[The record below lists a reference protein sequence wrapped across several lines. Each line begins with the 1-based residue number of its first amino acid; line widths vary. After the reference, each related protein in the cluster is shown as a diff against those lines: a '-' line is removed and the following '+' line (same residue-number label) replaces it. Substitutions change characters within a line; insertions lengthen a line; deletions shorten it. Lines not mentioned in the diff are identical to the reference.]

1 MLHRATEAFGR
12 AFSAKP
18 MSQVVSIRPEPLP
31 SAPFAGLFAS
41 AQKVAQDGARLL
53 FLVVGSML
61 IAGGL
66 LLVLVPFV
74 HTLGVLLV
82 AIGLIMVLR
91 NSYKA
96 KRQFIHMHRRH
107 PKLVHPVRRLIRRE
121 PEVFP
126 VLWQQVLRFER
137 TVLPLRLRRAGAWR
151 RRYFKRRG

>member
-1 MLHRATEAFGR
+1 
-12 AFSAKP
+12 

-53 FLVVGSML
+53 FLALGWVLITGGVVL
-61 IAGGL
+61 AL
-66 LLVLVPFV
+66 LPG
-74 HTLGVLLV
+74 HLGVPLL

-91 NSYKA
+91 NSYRA
-96 KRQFIHMHRRH
+96 KRQFIHMQRRH
-107 PKLVHPVRRLIRRE
+107 PKFVHPVRRLIRRE
-121 PEVFP
+121 PEVIP

-137 TVLPLRLRRAGAWR
+137 TVLPPRLRRAGAWR

>member
-1 MLHRATEAFGR
+1 MLHRATEAIGR

-53 FLVVGSML
+53 FLALGWVL
-61 IAGGL
+61 IAGGVVLAL
-66 LLVLVPFV
+66 LPG
-74 HTLGVLLV
+74 HLGVPLL

-96 KRQFIHMHRRH
+96 KRQFIHMQRRH
-107 PKLVHPVRRLIRRE
+107 PRFVHPVRRLIRRE
-121 PEVFP
+121 PEVVP
-126 VLWQQVLRFER
+126 VLWQQMLRLER
-137 TVLPLRLRRAGAWR
+137 TLLPPRLRRAGAWR